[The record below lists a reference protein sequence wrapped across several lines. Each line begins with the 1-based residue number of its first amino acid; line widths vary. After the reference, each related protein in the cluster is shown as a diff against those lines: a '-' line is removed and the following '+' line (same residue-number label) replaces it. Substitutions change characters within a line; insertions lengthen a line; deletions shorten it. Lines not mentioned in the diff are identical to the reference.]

1 MKHSKMNIMLVFI
14 LLFGTIFAPTVAAA
28 NVGGKK
34 LKIVSLGDSITYG
47 WNLDQ
52 DRSKPSESA
61 FPNLI
66 GERDHKVTNLSKPG
80 WTSSQL
86 LAEIEQN
93 PEYADAI
100 RKADIITLNIGSNDL
115 LQTTGII
122 DMVNGKIPFN
132 PAVISQKATLASMQL
147 TVNLNTIIENIRSK
161 TDAPVILY
169 NLYNP
174 YGYDPSNPLAT
185 TLYGLGNQILNQVN
199 KDVILRQAKTGSI
212 LIADAFSAFD
222 GKQAGYILP
231 NDIHPNLDGQ
241 VVLAKLA
248 EEQIV
253 ALGDKRLKLKF
264 SK

>member
-14 LLFGTIFAPTVAAA
+14 LLFGTIFAPTVYAA

-47 WNLDQ
+47 WNLDE
-52 DRSKPSESA
+52 DKSKPSEKA

-80 WTSSQL
+80 MTSSQL
-86 LAEIEQN
+86 LAAMELDTD
-93 PEYADAI
+93 YGDAI

-115 LQTTGII
+115 LQTTGIM
-122 DMVNGKIPFN
+122 DMVNGKIPFDRN
-132 PAVISQKATLASMQL
+132 TVLANYPLAVAQL
-147 TVNLNTIIENIRSK
+147 KVNLNSIIENIRSK
-161 TDAPVILY
+161 TDAPIILY
-169 NLYNP
+169 TLYNP
-174 YGYDPSNPLAT
+174 FGFDPTNPLAVM
-185 TLYGLGNQILNQVN
+185 LYGLGQQILPQVN
-199 KDVILRQAKTGSI
+199 QFSIAPQAKAGSI
-212 LIADAFSAFD
+212 LIADAFSAYD
-222 GKQAGYILP
+222 GNQAAYILP
-231 NDIHPNLDGQ
+231 NDIHPTVEGQ

-253 ALGDKRLKLKF
+253 ELGDKRLKLKF

>member
-1 MKHSKMNIMLVFI
+1 MKQSKMNMMLVFI
-14 LLFGTIFAPTVAAA
+14 LLFGAIFAPTVSAA

-47 WNLDQ
+47 WNLDE
-52 DRSKPSESA
+52 DKSKPSESA

-66 GERDHKVTNLSKPG
+66 GERDHKVTNLSQPG
-80 WTSSQL
+80 WTSSEL
-86 LAEIEQN
+86 LSAIEQN
-93 PEYADAI
+93 PEFTDAI

-115 LQTTGII
+115 LQKTGIM

-132 PAVISQKATLASMQL
+132 RDIVLYKSLEAAAELSA
-147 TVNLNTIIENIRSK
+147 NLDKIIEHIKSK

-169 NLYNP
+169 TLYNP
-174 YGYDPSNPLAT
+174 FGYDPSKPATLPLNM
-185 TLYGLGNQILNQVN
+185 LGQEVLQLVN
-199 KDVILRQAKTGSI
+199 KAVILPQANAGSI
-212 LIADAFSAFD
+212 LIADAFIAFD
-222 GKQAGYILP
+222 GKQAAYILP
-231 NDIHPNLDGQ
+231 KDIHPTLAGQ
-241 VVLAKLA
+241 EVLAKLA